1 MVQPDTMQRLEKII
15 EEINDSEAPSSGLLL
30 KLQEFRPEDIAE
42 TYYDIKRVHREAVF
56 RTFED
61 EFAAEVLV
69 ELDDVLAIEI
79 LKDLEPER
87 VASIL
92 NFLPPDEGAD
102 MIALSEEEDQ
112 PEILHHVED
121 DLADQIRDLVTYE
134 PESAGGLM
142 TSEFISVAGD
152 EIVRSVLLKVR
163 TSEDAETINYIYVT
177 SGESRLTGVISVRDL
192 LQAGLNEPVSSIM
205 EKDVISVPIDM
216 DQEEVSRTA
225 NKYHYST
232 LPVVDEEGALKGIV
246 TFDDLMEVIEEESSE
261 DIFRMAGDLTLH
273 PTYQPVW
280 RRILARFPWLMV
292 TLGGTIVAAG
302 MIRIF
307 ESVFLQEGGLSSFD
321 TLSDLLALSFAEI
334 QNKFTFLMCFL
345 PMIGG
350 MAGNVGLQSSTVMV
364 RGFATG
370 EVEPSDFYPILYKE
384 ILIAAVIG
392 ALSGL
397 IVGGVV
403 SLIFGDN
410 AFYGFV
416 IGLSLFAAI
425 LSAAILGT
433 LTPFVCLGIR
443 VDPAYASGPLLT
455 TLNDIIGFLIFF
467 GIAYALL

>member
-1 MVQPDTMQRLEKII
+1 MQRLEKII
-15 EEINDSEAPSSGLLL
+15 EEINDSERPSSELLV

-42 TYYDIKRVHREAVF
+42 TFDDFKRGLRKDVF
-56 RTFED
+56 QTFGD

-69 ELDDVLAIEI
+69 ELDDILAIEI
-79 LKDLEPER
+79 LKDLAPER

-92 NFLPPDEGAD
+92 NCLPPDEGAD

-121 DLADQIRDLVTYE
+121 DLAEQIRDLVTYA

-142 TSEFISVAGD
+142 TSEFISVTGD
-152 EIVRSVLLKVR
+152 ELVRSVLLKVR
-163 TSEDAETINYIYVT
+163 TSEGAETINFIYIT
-177 SGESRLTGVISVRDL
+177 NGDGRLVGVISVRDL
-192 LQAGLNEPVSSIM
+192 LQAGLNEPISSIM
-205 EKDVISVPIDM
+205 EKDVISVPLDM

-225 NKYHYST
+225 NKYHFST
-232 LPVVDEEGALKGIV
+232 LPVVDEEGSLKGIV

-261 DIFRMAGDLTLH
+261 DIYRMAGDLTLH

-292 TLGGTIVAAG
+292 TLGGTIVAAAL
-302 MIRIF
+302 IKVF
-307 ESVFLQEGGLSSFD
+307 EAVFLQEGGLSHFTS
-321 TLSDLLALSFAEI
+321 LWDLLDQAFSEI
-334 QNKFTFLMCFL
+334 QNKFTFLMCFV

-370 EVEPSDFYPILYKE
+370 EVESDDFFPILWKE
-384 ILIAAVIG
+384 ILIAVVIG

-403 SLIFGDN
+403 SITYEEN

-416 IGLSLFAAI
+416 IGLSLLAAI
-425 LSAAILGT
+425 FSAAILGT
-433 LTPFVCLGIR
+433 LTPFVCLGIK